1 MKTKIKHDD
10 VYRLALICIPLVL
23 ILYAINP
30 NIKVFGSHV
39 VVFIK
44 LLNPEQFKLISS
56 LNVIILPPPLA
67 LSGRAL
73 HPLVSVWVAESL
85 GDSTL
90 GQSRS
95 KEVLR
100 SRR

>member
-1 MKTKIKHDD
+1 MVAQT
-10 VYRLALICIPLVL
+10 VLVVSQAHSRWL
-23 ILYAINP
+23 L
-30 NIKVFGSHV
+30 VFGSHV